1 MIKAHKIR
9 LHPTPEQANYF
20 ARAAGTARFV
30 FNWALAE
37 WKAQYE
43 TGGKP
48 NATAL
53 KKQFNA
59 IRKEQFPWSYEVTKC
74 AVEGAFM
81 DVATAFRNFFEGRK
95 AGRKIGYPKFKSKKR
110 SHQSFYL
117 ANDKF
122 TVGDHWIDVPKLG
135 RVNMAEQL
143 RFSGKILSA
152 RISKTADWWFVSVTV
167 EVADPPSVVNTNP
180 PVGIDVGLLRLATLS
195 DGRRYENQR
204 PLRHLLKK
212 VRRLNKKLA
221 RRAKGGKN
229 WQKTKRKLSRLHY
242 RIACLRHDLLHKLTT
257 EVAKIASL
265 VAVEDLHVKG
275 LIRNRRL
282 SRSFSDAALGKLLDL
297 LESKVPR
304 TGGTLVKVDR
314 FFPSSQL
321 CHQCAFRREDLS
333 LREREY
339 ACPACGYCGDRDENA
354 ALNLILEALRM
365 FGLNLNMPSSRVAT
379 ARRKTAWGPGVRP
392 K

>member
-30 FNWALAE
+30 FNWALSE
-37 WKAQYE
+37 WKTQYE
-43 TGGKP
+43 AGGKP

-59 IRKEQFPWSYEVTKC
+59 IRREQFPWSYEVTKC
-74 AVEGAFM
+74 VVEGAFM
-81 DVATAFRNFFEGRK
+81 DVAAAFKNFFEGRK
-95 AGRKIGYPKFKSKKR
+95 AGRKTGYPQFKCKKR

-122 TVGDHWIDVPKLG
+122 TVGDHWIAVPKLG

-143 RFSGKILSA
+143 RFVGKILSA
-152 RISKTADWWFVSVTV
+152 RISKTADWWFVSLAV
-167 EVADPPSVVNTNP
+167 EMPDVVPEANAKHAIG
-180 PVGIDVGLLRLATLS
+180 VDVGLLRLATLS

-212 VRRLNKKLA
+212 LRRLNKELA
-221 RRAKGGKN
+221 RRTKGGKN
-229 WQKTKRKLSRLHY
+229 WHKTKAKLGRLHF
-242 RIACLRHDLLHKLTT
+242 RIACLRHDLLHKLTS
-257 EVAKIASL
+257 EIAKTAGL

-275 LIRNRRL
+275 LIRNRCL

-297 LESKVPR
+297 LENKVPR
-304 TGGTLVKVDR
+304 AGGTLIKVDR
-314 FFPSSQL
+314 FYPSSQL
-321 CHQCAFRREDLS
+321 CHCCGARREDLQLS
-333 LREREY
+333 DREY
-339 ACPACGYCGDRDENA
+339 ACPACGYVGDRDENA
-354 ALNLILEALRM
+354 SWNILQEALRLV
-365 FGLNLNMPSSRVAT
+365 GT
-379 ARRKTAWGPGVRP
+379 
-392 K
+392 